1 MIDFRDRNE
10 EAEKVRRTTFTT
22 SESYQ
27 NLYYEITKLIPLDWD
42 NTKQIYAKKLNK
54 FMREKGNRNN
64 LGNLQKKK
72 K

>member
-10 EAEKVRRTTFTT
+10 EAEKVRRTTFTI

-27 NLYYEITKLIPLDWD
+27 KMYYEITKLIPLDWD
-42 NTKQIYAKKLNK
+42 NTKEIYAKKQKK

-64 LGNLQKKK
+64 VGNLQKMKK
-72 K
+72 